1 MNVNRCGLQITQAW
15 STIQH
20 FTLALSSF
28 ESSFVIA
35 VKGELAMF
43 GLIFGTL
50 KQQTSQVHNV
60 LTIPTQ
66 GDIMQITMGQ
76 AWYWVEYCY
85 LEKNVLMYKKWL
97 DEKIQAMEICVTNWM
112 GEQAPTLVSC

>member
-1 MNVNRCGLQITQAW
+1 
-15 STIQH
+15 
-20 FTLALSSF
+20 
-28 ESSFVIA
+28 
-35 VKGELAMF
+35 MF

-76 AWYWVEYCY
+76 A
-85 LEKNVLMYKKWL
+85 
-97 DEKIQAMEICVTNWM
+97 
-112 GEQAPTLVSC
+112 